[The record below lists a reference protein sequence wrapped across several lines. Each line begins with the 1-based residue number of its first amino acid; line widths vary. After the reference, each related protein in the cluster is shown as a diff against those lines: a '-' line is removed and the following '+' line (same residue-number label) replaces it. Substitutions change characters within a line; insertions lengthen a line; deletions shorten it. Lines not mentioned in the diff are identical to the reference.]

1 MTQKPKKLINNF
13 CFKGN
18 LTPTVELNAL
28 AMKRGE
34 PAVYLAEPTTI
45 PPHPLNAPIINGHG
59 VNSSQQQHQPPPQQ
73 HHHPVNPHQ
82 MQTGQQ
88 VGPSQQ
94 PNQFIPH
101 QLNQYNNF
109 HRNSNNSSNNNNNNN
124 VYPRF
129 HSNYERRGGMAR
141 TTYGKYDYQVGNG

>member
-1 MTQKPKKLINNF
+1 
-13 CFKGN
+13 
-18 LTPTVELNAL
+18 
-28 AMKRGE
+28 MKRGE

-45 PPHPLNAPIINGHG
+45 PQHQLHNSILNAPIINGHG
-59 VNSSQQQHQPPPQQ
+59 VNSSQQQQLPPPPP

-82 MQTGQQ
+82 MQPAQQ
-88 VGPSQQ
+88 GGPQPP

-109 HRNSNNSSNNNNNNN
+109 HRNSNNSNNNNNN
-124 VYPRF
+124 VYQRF

-141 TTYGKYDYQVGNG
+141 STYGKYDYQVCFQCLRFVSWLKNI